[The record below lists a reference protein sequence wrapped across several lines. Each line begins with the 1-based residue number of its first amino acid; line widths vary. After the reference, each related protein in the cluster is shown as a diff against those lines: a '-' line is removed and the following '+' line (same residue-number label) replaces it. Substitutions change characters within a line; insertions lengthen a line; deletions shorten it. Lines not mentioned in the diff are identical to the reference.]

1 MADDDDRFN
10 AAREHFNTGLAALQ
24 AGQPAQAEQALRQ
37 SLALLPGRASTQ
49 LNLAVALLRQDRA
62 AEALPLLDAVLA
74 QTPDDVDA
82 LGHRGAALNQLQQ
95 PEQAAP
101 VFQRLVQIAPQR
113 PQAWFHLAQTLQM
126 LGHPDQALPAYER
139 CLALQPG
146 HAAACSQRGTAL
158 RELGRLDEAAAAFEQ
173 ALALGDDDAGFNAY
187 YLAALRGGSGAP
199 PQAPPAYVQGLFDDY
214 AADFDRHLVDKLD
227 YHAPAAL
234 QRLLLGPGI
243 GRSAFGEVLDLGCG
257 TGLCAPLLRPLAQ
270 RLLGVDLSAA
280 MLRAAAARGLYDE
293 LQQADLVPH
302 LQALAASGRRV
313 ELLVAADVL
322 IYLGDLAPLFAAA
335 ARVLA
340 PGGLFAFS
348 VEIAPPEQP
357 FVLQPS
363 LRYAHGEAAL
373 RRLAAAHGLQ
383 PLRDERGLLRVEQG
397 QPVAGQ
403 YWVLQAGA
411 QA

>member
-10 AAREHFNTGLAALQ
+10 AAREQFNAGLAALQ
-24 AGQPAQAEQALRQ
+24 AGDAAQAEQALRR
-37 SLALLPGRASTQ
+37 SLTLVPGRASTQ

-62 AEALPLLDAVLA
+62 ADALPLLDAVLA

-95 PEQAAP
+95 PAQAAP

-113 PQAWFHLAQTLQM
+113 PQGWFHLAQTLQM
-126 LGHPDQALPAYER
+126 LGDASRALAAYER
-139 CLALQPG
+139 CLALQPA

-158 RELGRLDEAAAAFEQ
+158 RELGRADEAAAAFEQ
-173 ALALGDDDAGFNAY
+173 ALALGDDDGGLNAY
-187 YLAALRGGSGAP
+187 YLAALRGGDAP

-214 AADFDRHLVDKLD
+214 AADFDRHLVDALE

-234 QRLLLGPGI
+234 QRALLGL
-243 GRSAFGEVLDLGCG
+243 GRTAFDEVLDLGCG
-257 TGLCAPLLRPLAQ
+257 TGLCAPLLRALAG
-270 RLLGVDLSAA
+270 RLQGVDLSAA

-293 LQQADLVPH
+293 LHQADAVQH
-302 LQALAASGRRV
+302 LQALAAAGRRV
-313 ELLVAADVL
+313 ELLVAADVF

-340 PGGLFAFS
+340 PGGLLAFS
-348 VEIAPPEQP
+348 VEIAAPEQP
-357 FVLQPS
+357 YRLQPS

-383 PLRDERGLLRVEQG
+383 PLHEERGLLRVEQS
-397 QPVAGQ
+397 QPVVGQ
-403 YWVLQAGA
+403 YWVLQSGA